1 MMIRIFPTEKLT
13 ITTHLEMDR
22 VENKLLSHIE
32 PVKLDRVYFP
42 FSSLPDRGYEGWV
55 QNDCFQMQ
63 KISRNNNRYTSPIV
77 EGKIF
82 SQDSGSLIEVKIKP
96 NENYHRIML
105 FLALLYIPVIILMG
119 FDIWSSIQD
128 NGGETPI
135 FFIFFPFWMGFIYI
149 ISIIKFKSQMKKDKK
164 FVLEIFN

>member
-1 MMIRIFPTEKLT
+1 
-13 ITTHLEMDR
+13 
-22 VENKLLSHIE
+22 
-32 PVKLDRVYFP
+32 
-42 FSSLPDRGYEGWV
+42 
-55 QNDCFQMQ
+55 
-63 KISRNNNRYTSPIV
+63 
-77 EGKIF
+77 
-82 SQDSGSLIEVKIKP
+82 
-96 NENYHRIML
+96 
-105 FLALLYIPVIILMG
+105 MG